1 MTRANPEKEIV
12 PVPNDLIT
20 ATELSVGDT
29 VRYVEKVR
37 EVMEKVMTPEVDYGH
52 IPGIEKPT
60 LLKPGAE
67 KLCVAFR
74 LCPEYEELPSST
86 QTDGFIKYSVRCT
99 LIHIPTGLKIA
110 TGMGTCNS
118 RESKYKYRYVPS
130 EKKPKDKRETALW
143 KLHGLGAW
151 RKIAGEWEWFDR
163 VQHEEPYEFDNTIY
177 KMACKRAHIAATL
190 NGTAASAIFTQDVE
204 DMEDHAGNERNG
216 QPEARSAGRPS
227 GGSGKPHTH
236 VYHANAEGA
245 LVCQCGNVGRPAPKE
260 ERYDRSFNGKGKSA
274 EPTSQEDNAGGQ
286 TYVATDTH
294 MALEDA
300 ILHYASGD
308 QAMAGDILEELTTFT
323 DRRTNPPRKVKGKR
337 SLTHISEA
345 AAKVALDRFQKQYV
359 EGRE

>member
-1 MTRANPEKEIV
+1 MAKANPEKEIV
-12 PVPNDLIT
+12 PVPTDLIT
-20 ATELSVGDT
+20 AKELTVGDT

-37 EVMEKVMTPEVDYGH
+37 EVMEKVMTPKVDYGH

-130 EKKPKDKRETALW
+130 EKKPRDKRETALW

-151 RKIAGEWEWFDR
+151 RKVAGEWEWFDR
-163 VQHEEPYEFDNTIY
+163 VQHEEPYEFDNTIF

-204 DMEDHAGNERNG
+204 DMEDHAGNQGNG

-227 GGSGKPHTH
+227 GGSGKPHAH

-245 LVCQCGNVGRPAPKE
+245 LVCQCGHVGRPAT
-260 ERYDRSFNGKGKSA
+260 NGKGKSTERTPQENNA
-274 EPTSQEDNAGGQ
+274 EGQ

-300 ILHYASGD
+300 ILNYASGD

-359 EGRE
+359 EGRQ